1 MEEELI
7 EYGYIEGGI
16 LHSRFLSEFT
26 ENWVDE
32 DGVPHARTVTVEEQ
46 VQNLSD
52 EWKPVDKIVE
62 DSLSCD
68 DPDFVIIPIPYDAGD
83 HIGYQYVK
91 KFDVQKIRAE
101 IQTLKDE
108 LSATDYRVMKCYE
121 ASLTGAPLP
130 YDIDSLST
138 ERQLKRDSINELEAK
153 MENYALM

>member
-1 MEEELI
+1 M
-7 EYGYIEGGI
+7 
-16 LHSRFLSEFT
+16 
-26 ENWVDE
+26 
-32 DGVPHARTVTVEEQ
+32 
-46 VQNLSD
+46 
-52 EWKPVDKIVE
+52 
-62 DSLSCD
+62 
-68 DPDFVIIPIPYDAGD
+68 
-83 HIGYQYVK
+83 K

-138 ERQLKRDSINELEAK
+138 ERQLKRDRINELEAK